1 MANPYTVLVK
11 PICIGNQVVET
22 VKTYKLL
29 RVTIKEDLKC
39 NLPVDRGEW
48 GGGGEGGVSPR
59 KSVVQSAC
67 QYDVTSRVSNFQ
79 NGEQSVRRRDG

>member
-29 RVTIKEDLKC
+29 RVTIKEGLKC
-39 NLPVDRGEW
+39 NLHVDRGEW
-48 GGGGEGGVSPR
+48 RGGGGGVS
-59 KSVVQSAC
+59 KEIC
-67 QYDVTSRVSNFQ
+67 GT
-79 NGEQSVRRRDG
+79 VRLPV

>member
-29 RVTIKEDLKC
+29 RVTIKEGLKC
-39 NLPVDRGEW
+39 NLHVDRGEW
-48 GGGGEGGVSPR
+48 RGGGGEVSPR

-67 QYDVTSRVSNFQ
+67 QYDVTSRVSNSQ

>member
-29 RVTIKEDLKC
+29 RVTIKEDLKW
-39 NLPVDRGEW
+39 NLHVDRGEW
-48 GGGGEGGVSPR
+48 GGGVS
-59 KSVVQSAC
+59 KEIC
-67 QYDVTSRVSNFQ
+67 GT
-79 NGEQSVRRRDG
+79 VRLPV